1 MLFAIQIIFS
11 SPSLLIFLERIHS
24 CYLVSAE
31 GKRNLYFNQED
42 YFLLDSVFKPKNYY
56 SLPTMLSRFDT
67 SWAKRR
73 NTSAM

>member
-42 YFLLDSVFKPKNYY
+42 YFLLDNVFKPKNY
-56 SLPTMLSRFDT
+56 
-67 SWAKRR
+67 
-73 NTSAM
+73 